1 MRALEPKVILSKISD
16 GSLFCL
22 RMTRSIQRRRRFQ
35 GAQPTPIDS
44 PTSCECRR
52 VDGMRVRALEPKVI
66 LGKISDGSLFCL
78 RMTRSIQRRRRFQGA
93 QPTPI
98 DSPTSYECRRVDWIE
113 VRALEPKVILSKISD
128 GSLFCL
134 RMTRSIQRRR
144 RFQGAQPTPI
154 DSPTSYECRSRLDQ
168 VRALEPK
175 VILSKIS
182 DEPLF
187 CLRMLRSIK
196 ATQTVPSARN
206 RHQSTPPHR
215 TSAGGVD

>member
-22 RMTRSIQRRRRFQ
+22 RMTRSIHRRRPYQ

-52 VDGMRVRALEPKVI
+52 VDSIEVRALEPKVI

-78 RMTRSIQRRRRFQGA
+78 RMIRSIQRRRRFQCA

-98 DSPTSYECRRVDWIE
+98 DSPTSYECRGVDWIE

-134 RMTRSIQRRR
+134 RKTKVDTSTQTLPGRATDSNRLPYIVRV
-144 RFQGAQPTPI
+144 QG
-154 DSPTSYECRSRLDQ
+154 SRLD
-168 VRALEPK
+168 RG
-175 VILSKIS
+175 
-182 DEPLF
+182 
-187 CLRMLRSIK
+187 
-196 ATQTVPSARN
+196 ARPGTKS
-206 RHQSTPPHR
+206 HP
-215 TSAGGVD
+215 